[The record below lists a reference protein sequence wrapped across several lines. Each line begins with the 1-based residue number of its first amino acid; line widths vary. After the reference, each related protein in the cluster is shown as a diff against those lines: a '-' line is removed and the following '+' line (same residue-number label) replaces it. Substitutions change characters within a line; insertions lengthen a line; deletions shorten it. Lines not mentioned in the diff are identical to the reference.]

1 MENNNKLLPAIQEL
15 GEEHGY
21 LNILKSLLIA
31 ARDRN
36 LSRDLDIGD
45 ILNELFKRN
54 KAYTAFEYL
63 DQDDIDDFI
72 WHLEYANYRFIKV
85 DSLAEEMKIEAF
97 LEELKENPY
106 QLKLIA

>member
-1 MENNNKLLPAIQEL
+1 MATDNELLPTIQEL
-15 GEEHGY
+15 GDKHGY
-21 LNILKSLLIA
+21 LNLLKSLLTA
-31 ARDRN
+31 ARDRK
-36 LSRDLDIGD
+36 LSNDLDIGD
-45 ILNELFKRN
+45 TLNELFKRN